1 MQYHVRALRSKEMI
15 TLNIEAASESLAYS
29 QAQSQGYVVISA
41 KASRGALLEGLLGPG
56 KFPLVLF
63 SQELMALIQAGLNLV
78 EALEALAEKEQRP
91 ESREV
96 LAGVLRLLNE
106 GLPISTAM
114 ERYEHAFSSLYIAT
128 LRASEKSGGLEESL
142 SRFIAYQGQVEQLR
156 KKLVTASIYPVLLM
170 VVGGLVIFF
179 LMGYV
184 VPKFA
189 HIYED
194 MGSNLPFM
202 SRILMHWG
210 AFMEARGGL
219 LLGLLACVIGAVIV
233 VLPKPSVRRKI
244 VNWLWRIPALGERFR
259 IYQLARFYRTLGML
273 LNGGMTITSSMNM
286 VSGLLPHSL
295 RLNMQDASKLIR
307 QGQPI
312 SVAMEKNGLT
322 TPVALRMLRV
332 GERSGRMGE
341 MMERIAVFYDEE
353 TARWID
359 WFTRLF
365 EPLLMLVIGLVIGL
379 VVLMLYMPI
388 FELAGSI
395 Q

>member
-1 MQYHVRALRSKEMI
+1 MQFQVRALHGREMM
-15 TLNIEAASESLAYS
+15 TLRIEAASASLAVS
-29 QAQSQGYVVISA
+29 QAQSQGYVVLSA
-41 KASRGALLEGLLGPG
+41 KAAGGALLQGLLGRK

-63 SQELMALIQAGLNLV
+63 SQELLALIRAGLNLV
-78 EALEALAEKEQRP
+78 EALEALAEKEQRA

-96 LAGVLRLLNE
+96 LAGVLRLLSE
-106 GLPISTAM
+106 GLPISAAM
-114 ERYEHAFSSLYIAT
+114 ERYDYAFPPLYIAT
-128 LRASEKSGGLEESL
+128 LRASEKTGGLEEAL
-142 SRFIAYQGQVEQLR
+142 TRYIAYQGQVEQVR
-156 KKLVTASIYPVLLM
+156 KKLVTASIYPALLI

-202 SRILMHWG
+202 SRLLMHWG
-210 AFMEARGGL
+210 AFMEQRGIW
-219 LLGLLACVIGAVIV
+219 LLGLLAALVATAAA
-233 VLPKPSVRRKI
+233 VLPKPEVRRRI

-273 LNGGMTITSSMNM
+273 LSGGMTISTSMAM
-286 VSGLLPHSL
+286 VSGLLPPSL
-295 RLNMQDASKLIR
+295 RLNMQDAAGLIR

-312 SVAMEKNGLT
+312 SAAMERNNLT

-341 MMERIAVFYDEE
+341 MMERVAVFYDEE
-353 TARWID
+353 TTRWID

-365 EPLLMLVIGLVIGL
+365 EPMLMLVIGLVIGL